1 MIDKI
6 VLSQD
11 RTRCTLYY
19 TNREPFNLYH
29 SEAKV
34 LDLLAWFLLPIESS
48 HYDITWDGLMMSQED
63 TAIINIESLDET
75 RKVA

>member
-6 VLSQD
+6 MLSQD
-11 RTRCTLYY
+11 RTTATIYY
-19 TNREPFNLYH
+19 TNRGNFNLYH

-34 LDLLAWFLLPIESS
+34 LDLLAWFLLPIESTC
-48 HYDITWDGLMMSQED
+48 YDITWTGLISSQED
-63 TAIINIESLDET
+63 TAIINIEDLK

>member
-6 VLSQD
+6 MLSQD
-11 RTRCTLYY
+11 RKQIVIYY
-19 TNREPFNLYH
+19 TDRPNFGLYH

-34 LDLLAWFLLPIESS
+34 LDLLAWFLTPINSTC
-48 HYDITWDGLMMSQED
+48 YDITWNGYMSSQED
-63 TAIINIESLDET
+63 TAVINLEDLE